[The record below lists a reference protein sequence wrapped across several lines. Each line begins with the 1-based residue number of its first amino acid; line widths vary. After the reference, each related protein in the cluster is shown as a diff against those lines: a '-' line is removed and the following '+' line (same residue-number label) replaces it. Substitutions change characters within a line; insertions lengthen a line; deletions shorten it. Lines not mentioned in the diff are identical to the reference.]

1 MSNVDEKQTVLKD
14 AKDLSDISVDKV
26 VHLGSIDKLLGSD
39 HEEKINVNEKEVQQE
54 IKTEL
59 MDGADSIAEPH
70 WLTLVK
76 KARADS
82 MAEPPTKKARKKMGP
97 KSKTVVK
104 EESNKDTLKM
114 SANSI
119 FDHDNVHGESNND
132 TLKRARDVA
141 DDDGDEL
148 KRSGEVA
155 DDSIAKPPA
164 TKARKKLGPNLG
176 LGFRTAMLEED
187 STICDICGKQFSR
200 RGSMKTHK
208 EQVHIG
214 KIQCEKC
221 LKFYYKG
228 FPRSLSRHLKECN
241 SNSILDHEDG
251 IPIKKEIKSEPMDGA
266 EKVQEESSSDELKRS
281 SDIADDSMDG
291 PPATKARK
299 KMGPKSKTAMD
310 EKESTSCDICGKKF
324 STKNRI
330 QAHFPRCVKIPG
342 FFDCQKCLKS
352 FTRRRSLFRHL
363 KECNS
368 NSIIDHEEEIPIKKE
383 IKEEIKTE
391 PVDGAEKVQEE
402 SNSDELNRSGDVA
415 NFTFVQED
423 GVTIKEEIKQ
433 EIKTEPVLDKN
444 IGIEDRKLFVGG
456 LSQETQEPQLK
467 EYFEKYGEVESVALK
482 RDLTTGRSRGF
493 AFIEF
498 KESTSVDKV
507 FEAMYIKNCFKGD
520 HAINNKR
527 VSVKRAKVK
536 PGKIFLGRLK
546 PELSDDVIKNHFQQ
560 YGNILEIER
569 PFDKKANVLKNFCFI
584 TFEREETMKQLI
596 KKGKETIGRHEI
608 DLKRVTPKQN
618 PTLHQ
623 NQIPFPN
630 GSGGGYNNFYGQ
642 RGYGNFSY
650 GYGNFGQGGYGNFN
664 HGYQDYGYGGTLF

>member
-39 HEEKINVNEKEVQQE
+39 HEEKITVNKKEV
-54 IKTEL
+54 
-59 MDGADSIAEPH
+59 
-70 WLTLVK
+70 
-76 KARADS
+76 ADS

-114 SANSI
+114 SENSI
-119 FDHDNVHGESNND
+119 FDHDNLHGKSNND

-155 DDSIAKPPA
+155 DDSMAKPPA

-176 LGFRTAMLEED
+176 LGFRTAMLEQD

-208 EQVHIG
+208 EQVHVG
-214 KIQCEKC
+214 KVQCEKC

-281 SDIADDSMDG
+281 GDVADDSMDR

-324 STKNRI
+324 STKKSMRT
-330 QAHFPRCVKIPG
+330 HRLFRH
-342 FFDCQKCLKS
+342 FDCQKCLKS
-352 FTRRRSLFRHL
+352 FTRGRSLYRHL

-368 NSIIDHEEEIPIKKE
+368 NSILDHEDEIPINKE
-383 IKEEIKTE
+383 IKEEIKNE
-391 PVDGAEKVQEE
+391 PVDGAEKVQKE
-402 SNSDELNRSGDVA
+402 SNGDELKRSGDVT
-415 NFTFVQED
+415 NFTFVQE
-423 GVTIKEEIKQ
+423 VQEEEIKQ
-433 EIKTEPVLDKN
+433 EIKTEPALDKN
-444 IGIEDRKLFVGG
+444 FGIEDRKLFVGG

-467 EYFEKYGEVESVALK
+467 EYFEKYGEVESIALK

-507 FEAMYIKNCFKGD
+507 FEGD

-527 VSVKRAKVK
+527 VAVKQAKVK
-536 PGKIFLGRLK
+536 GGKIFLGGLK

-569 PFDKKANVLKNFCFI
+569 PFDKKANVRKNFCFI

-618 PTLHQ
+618 PTLLQ

-642 RGYGNFSY
+642 RGYGNFNY